1 VSIDKLKREFVIR
14 TRWRGFPLHPDI
26 PEEGVSLADF
36 MNRSSGEIKKI
47 VASMEMK
54 ASELGLPLGKLEKLY
69 NTRLAQ
75 ELGAWSESK
84 NKGDEFHNTVFRAY
98 FANGKN
104 PSNIA
109 TLVDLADSVGLPGHE
124 ARDILKNRSFKS
136 EVDRDWTT
144 SHELGIKAVPTF
156 ILNNNRLVGAQP
168 YDKFK
173 KLMEDYRIQKR

>member
-1 VSIDKLKREFVIR
+1 MKKEFKINI
-14 TRWRGFPLHPDI
+14 RWRGFPLHPDI
-26 PEEGVSLADF
+26 PEEGVSLAGF
-36 MNRSSGEIKKI
+36 MNRSPDEIKKI

-54 ASELGLPLGKLEKLY
+54 ASELGLPLGKLAKLY

-75 ELGAWSESK
+75 ELGAWAASK
-84 NKGDEFHNTVFRAY
+84 NKGEEFHNTAFRAY

-104 PSNIA
+104 LSNIS
-109 TLVDLADSVGLPGHE
+109 TLVDLADSVGLPDHE

-136 EVDRDWTT
+136 EVDKDWTT

-156 ILNNNRLVGAQP
+156 ILNNARLVGAQP

-173 KLMEDYRIQKR
+173 KLMEDCRIQKR

>member
-1 VSIDKLKREFVIR
+1 MKREFEIQ

-26 PEEGVSLADF
+26 PGEGVLLADF
-36 MNRSSGEIKKI
+36 MKRSPNEIEKI

-54 ASELGLPLGKLEKLY
+54 ASELGLPLGKLGKLY
-69 NTRLAQ
+69 NTRLVQ
-75 ELGAWSESK
+75 ELGAWAASK
-84 NKGDEFHNTVFRAY
+84 NKGDEFHNTAFRAY

-104 PSNIA
+104 LSNIS
-109 TLVDLADSVGLPGHE
+109 TLVDLADAVGLPGHE

-156 ILNNNRLVGAQP
+156 ILNNDRLVGAQP

-173 KLMEDYRIQKR
+173 KLMEDNGIRKR